1 MSRIRELTS
10 FAKEIEKSRKACLKR
25 NRPSFQTRNMGLET
39 EDLHENVL
47 LHGDIVPSSPEYG
60 EINLNIQQ
68 GHGESS
74 LRGCV
79 QKSKR

>member
-1 MSRIRELTS
+1 
-10 FAKEIEKSRKACLKR
+10 
-25 NRPSFQTRNMGLET
+25 
-39 EDLHENVL
+39 L